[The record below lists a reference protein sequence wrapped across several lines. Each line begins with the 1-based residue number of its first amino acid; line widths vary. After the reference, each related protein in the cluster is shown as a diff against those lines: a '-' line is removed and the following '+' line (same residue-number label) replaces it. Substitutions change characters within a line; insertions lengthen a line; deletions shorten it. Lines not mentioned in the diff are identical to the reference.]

1 MKTTLDIPD
10 PLLRQVKARAALRGV
25 SLRKFVAE
33 ALEEKVWPSDSRHS
47 AHAEPPW
54 MRGFGALADLHLET
68 HQIEAQIAA
77 EFEVLTEEDRS

>member
-1 MKTTLDIPD
+1 
-10 PLLRQVKARAALRGV
+10 
-25 SLRKFVAE
+25 
-33 ALEEKVWPSDSRHS
+33 
-47 AHAEPPW
+47 